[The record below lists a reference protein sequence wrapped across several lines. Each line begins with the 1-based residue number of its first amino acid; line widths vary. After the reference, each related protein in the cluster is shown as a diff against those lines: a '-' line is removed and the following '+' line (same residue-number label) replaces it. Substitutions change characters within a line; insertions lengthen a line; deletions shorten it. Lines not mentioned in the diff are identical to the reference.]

1 MGLKCE
7 LEGVGKK
14 SENKSVVEAKEHSNS
29 SALRRK
35 ALPAYLEN
43 VDFPPSG
50 NFNWIQPPRSDQNNV
65 RNHLPLNKVSS
76 LHTYR

>member
-14 SENKSVVEAKEHSNS
+14 SENKLVVEAKEQSNS
-29 SALRRK
+29 ALQRK

-43 VDFPPSG
+43 VDFLLSG
-50 NFNWIQPPRSDQNNV
+50 NFNWIHPPRSDQNNV
-65 RNHLPLNKVSS
+65 RNHLPLNEVSS

>member
-50 NFNWIQPPRSDQNNV
+50 NFN
-65 RNHLPLNKVSS
+65 
-76 LHTYR
+76 

>member
-14 SENKSVVEAKEHSNS
+14 SENKLVVEAKEQSNS

-43 VDFPPSG
+43 VDFPLSG
-50 NFNWIQPPRSDQNNV
+50 NFN
-65 RNHLPLNKVSS
+65 
-76 LHTYR
+76 